1 MSDPSLTT
9 THRASCSFAFV
20 ADFVDP
26 DDWEFP
32 SFPVST
38 PNCFTLDVP
47 AHAQNAGG
55 SQNSVCDFSRLGQRE
70 YECDSSDGTVIMDS
84 DARAIPPC
92 SRHVSFHPWVEC
104 RIVDQSTSQDFVL
117 PLESDAHFCLTSAT
131 LYNTGKHQLD
141 HATHAIPNFVDWIDH
156 TCFPWMTCFQADDD
170 TDHDFPGIDH
180 GENEEIEEG
189 TSALEGPAND
199 DYVTIVNWHDMR
211 HALESQ
217 EPSIDNPLV
226 LISFG
231 IRGVSLGR
239 KDGRINSVDP
249 AHIQEVLWDLWQNSI
264 PQFSLCQAWFVTPQ
278 PVAELGFNRAVI
290 MIVEIKPVGFV
301 LERHV
306 TLRLTIAAWGP
317 ILQEPEAF
325 YVPEVCYPEWMRQQ
339 HSWAQ
344 WCSPTGFRECSI
356 ELGGQQVTTVVPFPS
371 FDGAFLKF
379 CVADVPAQFARVRT
393 WFPHGERVAQV
404 AMQHHVRGI
413 LFFRLVFHFIDRPA
427 VVLEVVYQ
435 MLAQP
440 ERLLTLLPADC
451 HGRIFLI
458 QQEPQEY
465 RSDVTHRPTFHF
477 NERSYIEDTR
487 DDGDDVLSLM
497 QSQAVSHD
505 MPIPSPATDS
515 DLTNYVVLQLRRTP
529 TRIHA
534 PSRDPFV
541 RRTEFIHDFC
551 THQPGV
557 WRWASASAN
566 VPQFSDHAV
575 DVLIELPRPVNR
587 VDIIL
592 NFFDRAVGQLIQ

>member
-1 MSDPSLTT
+1 M
-9 THRASCSFAFV
+9 
-20 ADFVDP
+20 
-26 DDWEFP
+26 
-32 SFPVST
+32 
-38 PNCFTLDVP
+38 
-47 AHAQNAGG
+47 
-55 SQNSVCDFSRLGQRE
+55 
-70 YECDSSDGTVIMDS
+70 
-84 DARAIPPC
+84 
-92 SRHVSFHPWVEC
+92 
-104 RIVDQSTSQDFVL
+104 
-117 PLESDAHFCLTSAT
+117 PL
-131 LYNTGKHQLD
+131 
-141 HATHAIPNFVDWIDH
+141 
-156 TCFPWMTCFQADDD
+156 
-170 TDHDFPGIDH
+170 
-180 GENEEIEEG
+180 
-189 TSALEGPAND
+189 
-199 DYVTIVNWHDMR
+199 
-211 HALESQ
+211 SQ

-458 QQEPQEY
+458 QKEPQEY

>member
-1 MSDPSLTT
+1 MILCELVGSACGMSDPSLTT

-55 SQNSVCDFSRLGQRE
+55 SQNSICDFSRLGQRD
-70 YECDSSDGTVIMDS
+70 YDCDSSDGTVIMDS
-84 DARAIPPC
+84 DARAISPC

-104 RIVDQSTSQDFVL
+104 RIVDQSTSQDFVW
-117 PLESDAHFCLTSAT
+117 PLESDVHFCRTSAT
-131 LYNTGKHQLD
+131 LYNTGKPQLD
-141 HATHAIPNFVDWIDH
+141 HATHALPNFVGWIDH

-170 TDHDFPGIDH
+170 TDHDFAGIDH

-306 TLRLTIAAWGP
+306 TLRLTIAALG
-317 ILQEPEAF
+317 
-325 YVPEVCYPEWMRQQ
+325 
-339 HSWAQ
+339 SD
-344 WCSPTGFRECSI
+344 SP
-356 ELGGQQVTTVVPFPS
+356 
-371 FDGAFLKF
+371 
-379 CVADVPAQFARVRT
+379 RT
-393 WFPHGERVAQV
+393 WSFLCPWGVLPRQV
-404 AMQHHVRGI
+404 FENA
-413 LFFRLVFHFIDRPA
+413 
-427 VVLEVVYQ
+427 
-435 MLAQP
+435 
-440 ERLLTLLPADC
+440 
-451 HGRIFLI
+451 
-458 QQEPQEY
+458 
-465 RSDVTHRPTFHF
+465 
-477 NERSYIEDTR
+477 
-487 DDGDDVLSLM
+487 VLSLVANK
-497 QSQAVSHD
+497 SQPLCLFLLLTVHSSNFVLLMCQHSLQGRTLGFRMGREWHKWLCSIMCVEFCFSGWFSISLIALQWCWRLSIRCWLNLNVFLHCCLQIVMGAVSWYSRSRRNIVLMWLIDPPFISMNAHTLR
-505 MPIPSPATDS
+505 IPEMMVMMFCLLCKARQC
-515 DLTNYVVLQLRRTP
+515 LTICLFPVLQP
-529 TRIHA
+529 TVIPPTMLCCSFIELLLGSVLHRETLLFVVRDSSMISVHNNLVFGDGFGICSSFFG
-534 PSRDPFV
+534 SRSWHFNW
-541 RRTEFIHDFC
+541 IAK
-551 THQPGV
+551 
-557 WRWASASAN
+557 ASQSSWYH
-566 VPQFSDHAV
+566 PQFLWPCH
-575 DVLIELPRPVNR
+575 
-587 VDIIL
+587 
-592 NFFDRAVGQLIQ
+592 